1 MTGRLNFLLN
11 RINERLWVKPLAM
24 CLLSIA
30 AAFVARTADY
40 TDLGRFVPD
49 IATKSVNTLLSIIA
63 SSMLVI
69 ATFSVSSMVSAY
81 ASASST
87 ATPRSFCLVIA
98 DDVSQNALSAFIG
111 AFIFSI
117 VALIAIE
124 NSYYDKAGRFTLF
137 VMTLTIFAIV
147 IVTFVRWVDRVA
159 RLGRLGTTIDK
170 VEAATAAAFKRR
182 WRAPSFGGMSM
193 ASRQDG
199 VRTIYSASIG
209 YVQRVDI
216 TALQTFA
223 EQTRARVEVAALPG
237 TFAAPGR
244 ALAYVATDS
253 GNSSDIDTD
262 QIEQAFL
269 IGDDR
274 TFDEDPR
281 FGLIVLAEIASRALS
296 PGINDPGTAID
307 VIGTLVRL
315 FASWAEPDEKHDT
328 RADECDRVAIPG
340 LVLKDMFD
348 DAFRPIARDGAAS
361 IEVVVRLQKAFEA
374 LTKTADATMRDVA
387 MQCARQ
393 ALLRAEKALVSPLDV
408 DIARKCAEFSMPEAT
423 GEIQQGISMHSAHA
437 DN

>member
-193 ASRQDG
+193 G
-199 VRTIYSASIG
+199 
-209 YVQRVDI
+209 
-216 TALQTFA
+216 
-223 EQTRARVEVAALPG
+223 TR
-237 TFAAPGR
+237 
-244 ALAYVATDS
+244 
-253 GNSSDIDTD
+253 
-262 QIEQAFL
+262 
-269 IGDDR
+269 
-274 TFDEDPR
+274 
-281 FGLIVLAEIASRALS
+281 
-296 PGINDPGTAID
+296 
-307 VIGTLVRL
+307 
-315 FASWAEPDEKHDT
+315 
-328 RADECDRVAIPG
+328 
-340 LVLKDMFD
+340 
-348 DAFRPIARDGAAS
+348 
-361 IEVVVRLQKAFEA
+361 
-374 LTKTADATMRDVA
+374 
-387 MQCARQ
+387 
-393 ALLRAEKALVSPLDV
+393 
-408 DIARKCAEFSMPEAT
+408 
-423 GEIQQGISMHSAHA
+423 
-437 DN
+437 